1 LRFKGINLLT
11 KGLQVLAL
19 ASFYL
24 GEGHNMKKLGVLLV
38 LFAFSGGVAPAQ
50 THPDIQQLV
59 LNETPTAFYAT
70 LPVFASV
77 DHSVPGQ
84 EQKSGIIVIGTGFVV
99 NNQGDFITAAHVA
112 STTEVGTGADK
123 VKVRLTV
130 GRRQKT
136 ADISGTD
143 FKVVEIDS
151 DHDLAL
157 CHIDFLRGVTFAETG
172 VQKIAHPEQPGGF
185 TAEQMS
191 QPFASLAIDLK
202 PPQAGRFILVSGF
215 PLGSW
220 TPAIQ
225 FGLLSATENI
235 YPNAPIGRLPKDTGQ
250 LLQISV
256 SANHGNSGGPVIDL
270 SSGRVVGVIL
280 SIVPAPLAID
290 GKQVWGDQGYDM
302 SGIMLAAPAKW
313 VNALLSRHNVKSE
326 SIKEGKLFWGFKHE

>member
-1 LRFKGINLLT
+1 MKKLVV
-11 KGLQVLAL
+11 VLAL
-19 ASFYL
+19 C
-24 GEGHNMKKLGVLLV
+24 
-38 LFAFSGGVAPAQ
+38 AFSGGIIPAQ

-70 LPVFASV
+70 LPIFAWV
-77 DHSVPGQ
+77 DHSAPGQ
-84 EQKSGIIVIGTGFVV
+84 QEKFGNAVIGTGFVV
-99 NNQGDFITAAHVA
+99 NNDGDFITAAHVA
-112 STTEVGTGADK
+112 STTELGTGADK
-123 VKVRLTV
+123 IKVLLTV
-130 GRRQKT
+130 ALRKNGLG
-136 ADISGTD
+136 GTPGIP
-143 FKVVEIDS
+143 FTIVEIDE

-157 CHIDFLRGVTFAETG
+157 CHIDVMRGVTFAETG
-172 VQKIAHPEQPGGF
+172 LQKIAHPEQPGGY
-185 TAEQMS
+185 TAEEMAM
-191 QPFASLAIDLK
+191 PFASFAIDHD

-225 FGLLSATENI
+225 FGLLSATETR
-235 YPNAPIGRLPKDTGQ
+235 YPKAPIARLPKDTLE

-270 SSGRVVGVIL
+270 NSGRVVGVIL

-290 GKQVWGDQGYDM
+290 GQQVWSNSSFDM

-326 SIKEGKLFWGFKHE
+326 GIRKGKLFWAPNQK